1 MPEQITSSQGTSS
14 QVTSS
19 QGTSGQAPGGPAV
32 SSEATGGQAVD
43 SQATGQSTRKPI
55 LFHPLVYLEDGDG
68 VTIGRADIDSYAIF
82 PPDGAQLVR
91 WLEGGAT
98 ADEAA
103 RRYRDTYGESADVED
118 VLAALEELG
127 FTRTVDEEPAE
138 TAPLRWQRLG
148 RATFSPYAWFCY
160 AALAVTAVVLMARS
174 PSLVP
179 RSHDLVF
186 SSYYSLVNLTLLV
199 AVTPLIALHEIFHA
213 LAGRRLAI
221 RSRLS
226 MSYRFYFLVVE
237 TALDGLVAVPR
248 RKRYLP
254 ILAGMLADVLVLC
267 ALVVLADV
275 LGGTGSHPSL
285 AGRVCLGVAFATFT
299 RLLWQFFFYLRT
311 DIYVLITTM
320 LGNVDLHGVAL
331 RTLRNRVNRLL
342 GRRDKITDLSTAHPV
357 DLKAARWYA
366 WLVLAGYT
374 ISLSTTLFA
383 LLPVFVHMCVNSV
396 ERFTSGGASAL
407 RLLDS
412 VVFLVLLLTQT
423 LLPLWI
429 ALRDRARRRSEAVHV
444 VA

>member
-1 MPEQITSSQGTSS
+1 VPEQT
-14 QVTSS
+14 
-19 QGTSGQAPGGPAV
+19 
-32 SSEATGGQAVD
+32 
-43 SQATGQSTRKPI
+43 TGQRTGKPI

-82 PPDGAQLVR
+82 PPDGARLVR
-91 WLEGGAT
+91 WLEGGAS
-98 ADEAA
+98 AEEAA
-103 RRYRDTYGESADVED
+103 RRYRDAYGESADVED

-127 FTRTVDEEPAE
+127 FTRTDDEAPAE
-138 TAPLRWQRLG
+138 TGPLRWRRLG
-148 RATFSPYAWFCY
+148 RATFSPFAWFCY
-160 AALAVTAVVLMARS
+160 AALVLTTVVLTVRA
-174 PSLVP
+174 PTLVP

-213 LAGRRLAI
+213 LAGRRLGV
-221 RSRLS
+221 RSRVS

-275 LGGTGSHPSL
+275 LGGAGSHPSL
-285 AGRVCLGVAFATFT
+285 AGRVCLGLAFATFT

-311 DIYVLITTM
+311 DIYVLITTV
-320 LGNVDLHGVAL
+320 LGNVDLHSVAL

-342 GRRDKITDLSTAHPV
+342 GRRGRITDLSTAHPV

-374 ISLSTTLFA
+374 ISLGTTLFA
-383 LLPVFVHMCVNSV
+383 LLPVFAHMVTASV
-396 ERFTSGGASAL
+396 DRFTSGHSSGL

-412 VVFLVLLLTQT
+412 VVFLILLLTQT
-423 LLPLWI
+423 LLPLGI
-429 ALRDRARRRSEAVHV
+429 ALRDRARRRARPTHV
-444 VA
+444 TA

>member
-1 MPEQITSSQGTSS
+1 MPEQTAS
-14 QVTSS
+14 
-19 QGTSGQAPGGPAV
+19 
-32 SSEATGGQAVD
+32 
-43 SQATGQSTRKPI
+43 QSTGKPI

-91 WLEGGAT
+91 WLEAGAT

-127 FTRTVDEEPAE
+127 FTRTEDEAPTE

-148 RATFSPYAWFCY
+148 RAMFSPYAWFCY
-160 AALAVTAVVLMARS
+160 AALMLTAVVLTVRS
-174 PSLVP
+174 PSLLP

-213 LAGRRLAI
+213 LAGRRLGI
-221 RSRLS
+221 RSRVS

-267 ALVVLADV
+267 ALVVLADL
-275 LGGTGSHPSL
+275 LGGAGNHPSL

-311 DIYVLITTM
+311 DIYVLITTV
-320 LGNVDLHGVAL
+320 LGSVDLHSVAL
-331 RTLRNRVNRLL
+331 RTLRNHANRLL
-342 GRRDKITDLSTAHPV
+342 GRRDRIVDLSTAHPV
-357 DLKAARWYA
+357 DLKAARWYS
-366 WLVLAGYT
+366 WLVLVGYT

-383 LLPVFVHMCVNSV
+383 LLPVFVHMFLSSV
-396 ERFTSGGASAL
+396 ARFTSGEASSL

-412 VVFLVLLLTQT
+412 VAFLILLLTQT

-429 ALRDRARRRSEAVHV
+429 ALRDRARRRAQFTHV
-444 VA
+444 TT